1 MNLFINRNRLTD
13 LDNKFMVVRGENW
26 GKRKRIVKR
35 QTGTHYCILDN
46 QQDNLICYCIAE
58 EILLNV
64 MWQSRW
70 EWSVDGE
77 RMNRCLY
84 MAESVCCLSEIITT
98 LLTSY
103 IPI

>member
-1 MNLFINRNRLTD
+1 MNLFTNRNRLTD
-13 LDNKFMVVRGENW
+13 LDKFMVVGGKNW

-35 QTGTHYCILDN
+35 QTCTHYYILDREPTRT
-46 QQDNLICYCIAE
+46 YCTAE
-58 EILLNV
+58 GILLNV

-77 RMNRCLY
+77 RMNTCIY
-84 MAESVCCLSEIITT
+84 MAESVCCLSEIITM
-98 LLTSY
+98 LLISY